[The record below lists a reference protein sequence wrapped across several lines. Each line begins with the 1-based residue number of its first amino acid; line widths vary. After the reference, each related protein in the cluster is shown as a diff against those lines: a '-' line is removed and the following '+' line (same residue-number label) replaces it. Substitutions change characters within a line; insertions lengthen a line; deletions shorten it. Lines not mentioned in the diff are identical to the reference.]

1 MLLHLLP
8 AKLDL
13 RVAVVSYL
21 PVLPLLHATTQRQVV
36 SEGDSDDGE
45 TTETDEILS
54 EDDSIEDEP
63 TDDGP
68 PTPTDEEQEAAVS
81 CGSSR
86 VPIRTPGVRMSER
99 AHPQTP
105 QNTHTRN
112 SRAASTRSL
121 VRGPLS
127 SATHQRCAARNAYF
141 MWRVV
146 RRR

>member
-1 MLLHLLP
+1 M
-8 AKLDL
+8 DL

-21 PVLPLLHATTQRQVV
+21 SVLPLLHATTQRQVV

-45 TTETDEILS
+45 TTETDETLS
-54 EDDSIEDEP
+54 EDESIEDEP

-86 VPIRTPGVRMSER
+86 VPMRTPGVRMPER
-99 AHPQTP
+99 AHPQRP
-105 QNTHTRN
+105 RTHQC
-112 SRAASTRSL
+112 SPAASTRSL

-127 SATHQRCAARNAYF
+127 SATH
-141 MWRVV
+141 
-146 RRR
+146 